1 MKSLDSKSY
10 TRTTA
15 DYKNLSHCYRLPRKD
30 YSKQFA
36 HIYAVR
42 LNKIK
47 ECLLE
52 RVSQKW
58 GNSVPVLK
66 LSDLNE
72 NTTDEC
78 VIIGTFFKHQQLK
91 PNILKEISEELK
103 LVPQPQHTHFV
114 SDSDELIL
122 EDELQRIPLHGNI
135 NIHNQVTGVVVAIKG
150 FPVGNGKFQVTDV
163 CYATPQ
169 FKPRTTQPSQIKKQV
184 ILMSGIN
191 TAMFH
196 KPILP
201 QLYSLV
207 QLLAGWLGEDE
218 DLEAGAQIVRVII
231 AGNTIRSVPKEKI
244 TVLSNKDNST
254 QADLEA
260 MDLADRILTDIAS
273 SIEVDLMPGEFD
285 PANVTLPQQ
294 PLHPC
299 LFPEA
304 SKYSTFHPVTN
315 PYTFELDG
323 NLVLGTSGQPVHDIA
338 KYSNLTDPLS
348 VLEYTLRC
356 GHVAPTAP
364 DTLACY
370 PFYDNDPMI
379 IENCPDVYFAG
390 NQAKFE
396 TKTIE
401 IETGKNVRLIS
412 VPDFFSTKTVAVLD
426 LSSLECYS
434 LTVDE
439 VNEDR

>member
-1 MKSLDSKSY
+1 MKNMESKTH
-10 TRTTA
+10 TRATA
-15 DYKNLSHCYRLPRKD
+15 DYKNLSQCFRLPTKD

-42 LNKIK
+42 LNKMK

-58 GNSVPVLK
+58 GSNVPVLK

-72 NTTDEC
+72 TVNEEV
-78 VIIGTFFKHQQLK
+78 VIIGTFFKHQELK

-103 LVPQPQHTHFV
+103 LVPQPQHTNFV

-135 NIHNQVTGVVVAIKG
+135 DIHNQVTGVVVAIKG
-150 FPVGNGKFQVTDV
+150 LPVGNGKFQVTDV
-163 CYATPQ
+163 CYATPV
-169 FKPRTTQPSQIKKQV
+169 FKPRTTLSSNVKKYMV
-184 ILMSGIN
+184 LMSGIN

-201 QLYSLV
+201 ELYSLV
-207 QLLAGWLGEDE
+207 QLLTGWLGEGE
-218 DLEAGAQIVRVII
+218 DLKEGSSIVRVVL

-244 TVLSNKDNST
+244 TILSNKDNAT

-260 MDLADRILTDIAS
+260 MDLADKILTDFVS
-273 SIEVDLMPGEFD
+273 NLEVDLMPGEFD
-285 PANVTLPQQ
+285 PANITLPQQ

-315 PYTFELDG
+315 PYIFELDG
-323 NLVLGTSGQPVHDIA
+323 KLVMGTSGQPVNDIV
-338 KYSNLTDPLS
+338 KISNMSNSLDI
-348 VLEYTLRC
+348 LEYTLRC

-379 IENCPDVYFAG
+379 IDNCPDVYFAG
-390 NQAKFE
+390 NQSKFE

-401 IETGKNVRLIS
+401 IEKGKHVRLVS
-412 VPDFFSTKTVAVLD
+412 VPDFFSTKSVAVLN
-426 LSSLECYS
+426 LSTLDCHS
-434 LTVDE
+434 LTV
-439 VNEDR
+439 EDIEER

>member
-1 MKSLDSKSY
+1 MKNIECKSY
-10 TRTTA
+10 TRPTA
-15 DYKNLSHCYRLPRKD
+15 DYKNLSQCFRLASKD

-42 LNKIK
+42 LNKMR
-47 ECLLE
+47 ECLLA

-58 GNSVPVLK
+58 GKSVSVLK

-72 NTTDEC
+72 TDTEEC
-78 VIIGTFFKHQQLK
+78 VIIGTLFKHQQLK

-135 NIHNQVTGVVVAIKG
+135 DIHNQVTGVVVAIKG
-150 FPVGNGKFQVTDV
+150 TPVGNGKFKVSDV
-163 CYATPQ
+163 CYATPV
-169 FKPRTTQPSQIKKQV
+169 FNPRTTLSNNENKQV
-184 ILMSGIN
+184 VFLSGIN
-191 TAMFH
+191 TAMFQ

-201 QLYSLV
+201 QLYSLI
-207 QLLAGWLGEDE
+207 QLLTGWLGESE
-218 DLEAGAQIVRVII
+218 DLEEGSHIVRIVIV
-231 AGNTIRSVPKEKI
+231 GNTIRNVPKEKI
-244 TVLSNKDNST
+244 TILSNKDNAT

-260 MDLADRILTDIAS
+260 MDLADRILTDFVS

-285 PANVTLPQQ
+285 PANTTLPQQ

-315 PYTFELDG
+315 PYIFEMEGKL
-323 NLVLGTSGQPVHDIA
+323 LMGTSGQPVSDIA
-338 KYSNLTDPLS
+338 KFSNLSNPLDI
-348 VLEYTLRC
+348 LEYTLRC

-379 IENCPDVYFAG
+379 IESCPDCHSLVV
-390 NQAKFE
+390 E
-396 TKTIE
+396 
-401 IETGKNVRLIS
+401 
-412 VPDFFSTKTVAVLD
+412 D
-426 LSSLECYS
+426 LTE
-434 LTVDE
+434 E
-439 VNEDR
+439 R